1 MQCGGTAARSAGA
14 SIAATG
20 NMPPIKA
27 AARRM
32 TAMSPTTKASVASP
46 VAKRRA
52 TISGPMPQASPI
64 VIASGGEG
72 CEAMC
77 SLSSRGAR

>member
-20 NMPPIKA
+20 NRPPIAA

-32 TAMSPTTKASVASP
+32 TAQSPTTKASAAAP
-46 VAKRRA
+46 VANNRA
-52 TISGPMPQASPI
+52 AISGPMPQASPM
-64 VIASGGEG
+64 VMASGGEDG
-72 CEAMC
+72 EAIR
-77 SLSSRGAR
+77 SLSPRAR